1 MKFKLI
7 KGLFARGGL
16 FTKEKLCVY
25 QSLIAQ
31 SQWLSPVFAVVQ
43 QCRARHWRFNM
54 KRYPIRDKLILV
66 TLLTLA
72 STGWAGS
79 QLEGDFELAGFPASP
94 HQFYALKGFQDL
106 EEAEFKRFEPMERA
120 LYLSEENVALSEE
133 DVAVIGGLPASPH
146 QKEVLGISEEGWF

>member
-1 MKFKLI
+1 MRWI
-7 KGLFARGGL
+7 
-16 FTKEKLCVY
+16 VY
-25 QSLIAQ
+25 QRGILRLSIIVQ
-31 SQWLSPVFAVVQ
+31 SQWLSPVFTVVQ
-43 QCRARHWRFNM
+43 SEALWGFNM

-79 QLEGDFELAGFPASP
+79 QLEGDIELAGFPASP
-94 HQFYALKGFQDL
+94 HQFYTLKGFQDL

-133 DVAVIGGLPASPH
+133 DVVVIGGLPASPH
-146 QKEVLGISEEGWF
+146 QKEVLGIGEEGWF